1 MNNNKEKHNEAN
13 RKYRRTHK
21 DKIKEYEKN
30 NKERIRKIKKKWS
43 DKNKEYYKNY
53 RENNKNKAKEYSKK
67 YRNDNQDRLNKLK
80 KEYRNNNKDKI
91 KEYYKDNRIK
101 LAELKKEYR
110 NNNKDKIRIYEKKHY
125 KEHPELA
132 RKRDRKR
139 RAIKEKIIETFSDKE
154 WLQKLKNTFGVCPR
168 CNKYVGMA
176 YLTLDHIYPV
186 SLAYK
191 DYLKTGIKEIYT
203 IDDVQPLC
211 RSCNSKKYNTIEGTH
226 VSPKNLKDKFG
237 EIW

>member
-67 YRNDNQDRLNKLK
+67 YRNDNQDRLNK
-80 KEYRNNNKDKI
+80 
-91 KEYYKDNRIK
+91 
-101 LAELKKEYR
+101 LKKEYR

-226 VSPKNLKDKFG
+226 VSPKNLKDKFDG
-237 EIW
+237 VW